1 MTLDNFLLL
10 LGLMAEAT
18 VLGLLLRR
26 RIYKQLPLF
35 SAYLAWS
42 LINDIGLQFLLRRY
56 AGVAVRIYLVSAII
70 DAVFVFCVLSELS
83 MSVLKPV
90 RASLP
95 RWTLFAVAGLVA
107 LVCAVVWPFARP
119 TDFHQGPTFQ
129 LVLHMQLTTALVRVL
144 FFLALAAL
152 SQLLS
157 LGWRDR
163 ELQIATG
170 FGIYS
175 LASLLAALLP
185 RSLPGGFT
193 QHHHLDE
200 LVVVSYICAMAYW
213 MVSFAQKVPER
224 REFTP
229 QMQNFLFALA
239 GNARSTR
246 LAMTQSS
253 ASKSDRPLHR

>member
-1 MTLDNFLLL
+1 
-10 LGLMAEAT
+10 
-18 VLGLLLRR
+18 
-26 RIYKQLPLF
+26 
-35 SAYLAWS
+35 
-42 LINDIGLQFLLRRY
+42 
-56 AGVAVRIYLVSAII
+56 
-70 DAVFVFCVLSELS
+70 
-83 MSVLKPV
+83 V

-107 LVCAVVWPFARP
+107 FVCAVVWPFARP
-119 TDFHQGPTFQ
+119 SDFHQGPTFQ

-193 QHHHLDE
+193 QVHHLDE
-200 LVVVSYICAMAYW
+200 LVVVSYICAMTYW

-224 REFTP
+224 RQFTP

-239 GNARSTR
+239 GHARSTR
-246 LAMTQSS
+246 MAMTSS
-253 ASKSDRPLHR
+253 PSKADRVG

>member
-1 MTLDNFLLL
+1 
-10 LGLMAEAT
+10 MAEAT
-18 VLGLLLRR
+18 VLGLLLNR
-26 RIYKQLPLF
+26 RIYRQLPLF

-56 AGVAVRIYLVSAII
+56 ANVAMRIYLTSAII
-70 DAVFVFCVLSELS
+70 DALFVFCVLSEIS

-95 RWTLFAVAGLVA
+95 RWTLFAVAGLIA
-107 LVCAVVWPFARP
+107 LVCVAVWPFATP
-119 TDFHQGPTFQ
+119 SDFNQGPTFQ
-129 LVLHMQLTTALVRVL
+129 LVLHLQLTTSVVRVL

-185 RSLPGGFT
+185 RSMPGGWN
-193 QHHHLDE
+193 QYHHLDE
-200 LVVVSYICAMAYW
+200 LVVATYICSMTYW
-213 MVSFAQKVPER
+213 AVSFAQKVPER

-229 QMQNFLFALA
+229 QMHNFL
-239 GNARSTR
+239 
-246 LAMTQSS
+246 LAMAGTARTTRISMANSS
-253 ASKSDRPLHR
+253 EHKDDLRIGR

>member
-1 MTLDNFLLL
+1 M
-10 LGLMAEAT
+10 
-18 VLGLLLRR
+18 
-26 RIYKQLPLF
+26 
-35 SAYLAWS
+35 
-42 LINDIGLQFLLRRY
+42 
-56 AGVAVRIYLVSAII
+56 RIYLVSAII
-70 DAVFVFCVLSELS
+70 DALFVFCVLSEIS

-95 RWTLFAVAGLVA
+95 RWTLFAVAGLIAV
-107 LVCAVVWPFARP
+107 VCAAVWPFARP
-119 TDFHQGPTFQ
+119 TDFHEGPTFQ

-185 RSLPGGFT
+185 RSLPGGLT

-200 LVVVSYICAMAYW
+200 LVVASYIFAMSYW

-229 QMQNFLFALA
+229 QMQNFLLAIA

-246 LAMTQSS
+246 FRNGQIIRIQSLTV
-253 ASKSDRPLHR
+253 ALHR

>member
-1 MTLDNFLLL
+1 MTLEILLLL
-10 LGLMAEAT
+10 LGLIAEAT
-18 VLGLLLRR
+18 VFGLLLHR

-42 LINDIGLQFLLRRY
+42 VINDIGLQFLLQRY

-70 DAVFVFCVLSELS
+70 DAVFVFCVLSEVS

-95 RWTLFAVAGLVA
+95 RWTLFAVAGLIA
-107 LVCAVVWPFARP
+107 FVCAVVWTFAKP
-119 TDFHQGPTFQ
+119 SDFHQGPTFQ

-175 LASLLAALLP
+175 LASLIAALLP
-185 RSLPGGFT
+185 RSLPGGWT
-193 QHHHLDE
+193 QFHHLDE
-200 LVVVSYICAMAYW
+200 LVSASYICAMAYW
-213 MVSFAQKVPER
+213 TVSFAQKVPER

-239 GNARSTR
+239 GNARNAR
-246 LAMTQSS
+246 MAMTSS
-253 ASKSDRPLHR
+253 ASKSDRVG

>member
-1 MTLDNFLLL
+1 MTLEILLLL
-10 LGLMAEAT
+10 LGLIAEAT
-18 VLGLLLRR
+18 VLGLLLHR

-42 LINDIGLQFLLRRY
+42 VINDIGLQFLLQRY

-70 DAVFVFCVLSELS
+70 DAVFVFCVLSEIS

-95 RWTLFAVAGLVA
+95 RWTLFAVAGLIA
-107 LVCAVVWPFARP
+107 FVCAVVWPFAKP
-119 TDFHQGPTFQ
+119 SDFHQGPTFQ

-185 RSLPGGFT
+185 RSLPGGWT
-193 QHHHLDE
+193 QFHHLDE
-200 LVVVSYICAMAYW
+200 LVSRKLHLRDDVLDGEFCAESAGETRIYSADAEFP
-213 MVSFAQKVPER
+213 VRACRQRPEH
-224 REFTP
+224 
-229 QMQNFLFALA
+229 AD
-239 GNARSTR
+239 GDD
-246 LAMTQSS
+246 QSS
-253 ASKSDRPLHR
+253 ASQV